1 MIEYVKKILKNG
13 YAYETSKGIYFD
25 ISKLDKYPVLSNRKL
40 DEQIAGARVDVDPE
54 KKKIH
59 MILLYGLKAPKKI
72 I

>member
-1 MIEYVKKILKNG
+1 MIDYVKEIIKNG

-40 DEQIAGARVDVDPE
+40 DDQIAGARVDVDPE
-54 KKKIH
+54 KRIH
-59 MILLYGLKAPKKI
+59 TILLYGLKHQKI